1 MQAGPVAVASRREG
15 EGQKTVTV
23 GCWRMK
29 ETDII
34 YYLPGRLYRRHN
46 LKQEAANM

>member
-15 EGQKTVTV
+15 ERQKTV
-23 GCWRMK
+23 GCRRMK

>member
-1 MQAGPVAVASRREG
+1 MQAGPVAAARQREG
-15 EGQKTVTV
+15 EGQKTV

>member
-1 MQAGPVAVASRREG
+1 MQAGSVAVARRREG
-15 EGQKTVTV
+15 EGRQKTV
-23 GCWRMK
+23 GCRRMK